1 MSAENVTGT
10 GRGCSIGGAYPVTV
24 SFPAPDPATVTTDA
38 PVAYEP
44 PARARWGLL
53 ETGIG
58 LAVLVVV
65 LFGGGTVLSF
75 IPGLDPNSGQFWFG
89 LIAYGLVVVYLV
101 IVSFTRGQRSLVKD
115 FGLRFRWIDLPLG
128 LGIAVVARVL
138 SAAFV
143 LIATGFTGNLPEGGN
158 VQLGDD
164 KLWAALYG
172 ILIGSLL
179 APFVEELFFRG
190 LVLRGVRHAVLR
202 GPGRLRPQPASPD
215 VQKWASGIAIVM
227 SAGLFAALHY
237 NSAFDPTLVIA
248 LTLSTFA
255 FGLLNAIVTV
265 RTGRMGAAIIAH
277 VLFNGFA
284 IGVLLV
290 FGDAIADLT

>member
-1 MSAENVTGT
+1 
-10 GRGCSIGGAYPVTV
+10 VTV
-24 SFPAPDPATVTTDA
+24 SYPAPQPESVVNAPAPYV
-38 PVAYEP
+38 P
-44 PARARWGLL
+44 PASARWGIL
-53 ETGIG
+53 EAGIG
-58 LAVLVVV
+58 LVVLIVV
-65 LFGGGTVLSF
+65 LFGGATVTTL

-89 LIAYGLVVVYLV
+89 VVAYGLIVVYLV

-128 LGIAVVARVL
+128 FGIAFVARIL
-138 SAAFV
+138 SAIFV
-143 LIATGFTGNLPEGGN
+143 LIATGFTGTLPEGGN

-164 KLWAALYG
+164 KLWAVLYG
-172 ILIGSLL
+172 VLIGSLL
-179 APFVEELFFRG
+179 APLVEELFFRG

-215 VQKWASGIAIVM
+215 VQKWAAGIAVVV

-237 NSAFDPTLVIA
+237 NSMFDPTLVIA

-255 FGLLNAIVTV
+255 FGLLNAIVTL

-284 IGVLLV
+284 IAVLLLI
-290 FGDAIADLT
+290 GDELAKLT